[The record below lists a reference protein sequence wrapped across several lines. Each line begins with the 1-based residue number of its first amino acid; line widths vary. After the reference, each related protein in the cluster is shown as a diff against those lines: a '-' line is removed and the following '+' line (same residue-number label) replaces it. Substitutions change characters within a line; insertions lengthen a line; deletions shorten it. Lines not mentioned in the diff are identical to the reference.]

1 MSTSTLYP
9 PSQPSSSTRT
19 NDEALHPGRGQKA
32 GAGDLIV
39 KLISEEFKVP
49 AECVRQFI
57 AQGYRP

>member
-1 MSTSTLYP
+1 MSTSTLYNP
-9 PSQPSSSTRT
+9 EQSSDSVRT

-32 GAGDLIV
+32 GKDELIV